1 MHMSNIIHIL
11 IWAVNFIIKS
21 ITRSFIMLNAMMK
34 NENTSFANISIPF
47 LRSCSQHDLREGS
60 NNVFIFHQVIQHDE
74 ASGFTFL

>member
-1 MHMSNIIHIL
+1 
-11 IWAVNFIIKS
+11 
-21 ITRSFIMLNAMMK
+21 MLNAMMK